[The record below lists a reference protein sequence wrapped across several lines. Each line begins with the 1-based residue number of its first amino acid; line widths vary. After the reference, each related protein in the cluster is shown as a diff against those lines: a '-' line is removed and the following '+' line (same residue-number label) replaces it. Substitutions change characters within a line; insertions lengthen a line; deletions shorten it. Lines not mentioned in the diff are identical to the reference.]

1 MDDVKTNESKPTGR
15 INSDTILLRIIRWVM

>member
-15 INSDTILLRIIRWVM
+15 INTDTILLRIIRWIM